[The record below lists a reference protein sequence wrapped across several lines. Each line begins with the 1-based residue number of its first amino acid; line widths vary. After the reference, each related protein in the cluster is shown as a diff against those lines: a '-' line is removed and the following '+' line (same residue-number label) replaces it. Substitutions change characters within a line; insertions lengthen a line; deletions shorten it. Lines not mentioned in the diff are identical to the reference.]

1 MQGFGVIAGAA
12 GLTVVAVEAVPASWH
27 GIVESLGV
35 PIALVCWFVYQNK
48 KRDDAAAEKS
58 KEDTAY
64 IRGEL
69 SELQKAT
76 TQAITRAAAATERQ
90 NAVLDMKPCLF
101 AEEVRDAQKAAVIEK
116 YAVKEP
122 VSE

>member
-12 GLTVVAVEAVPASWH
+12 GLTAATVEAVPASWH

-48 KRDDAAAEKS
+48 KRDDAAAKKS
-58 KEDTAY
+58 EEDTAY

-101 AEEVRDAQKAAVIEK
+101 ADEVREAAKDAVIDK
-116 YAVKEP
+116 YKDKK
-122 VSE
+122 